1 MTARKITTA
10 GYVVAYLE
18 SKGFTRN
25 AASGI
30 VGNAEQESSLN
41 PATAGGL
48 FQDIDSRAASGTGT
62 GLEQLNKMI
71 GELATSEKGTLAKLQ
86 ASKSPAEA
94 ARIFSEDFERPGTPD
109 LANRES
115 YAQAAYLEPRVALT
129 GGGKN
134 LPAAID
140 AGFLEDIAPGLGG
153 PVERLLGEGKTT
165 SPAESLKKLEENPF
179 GENPTVKAVAGSNPF
194 AILEDLTNPL
204 VWVRIGEGLVGIV
217 LILSALKTLSRK
229 YETSRTIVGQSKE
242 GAVSARTGVHHVKT
256 ARKVAKKAAEA
267 ATA

>member
-10 GYVVAYLE
+10 GYIVAYLE

-25 AASGI
+25 AAAGI

-41 PATAGGL
+41 PATAGGGL
-48 FQDIDSRAASGTGT
+48 FQDIGSRAASGTGT

-71 GELATSEKGTLAKLQ
+71 GELTTSEKGTLAKIQ
-86 ASKSPAEA
+86 AANSPAAA
-94 ARIFSEDFERPGTPD
+94 ARIFSEDFERPSEPD
-109 LANRES
+109 LSNRES
-115 YAQAAYLEPRVALT
+115 YAQTAYLEPRVALT

-134 LPAAID
+134 LPATID
-140 AGFLEDIAPGLGG
+140 AGFLEYIAPGLGG

-165 SPAESLKKLEENPF
+165 SPAESLKKLEENPL

-267 ATA
+267 A